1 MNFSD
6 LNFKPHPI
14 GEWSRAKHFFD
25 NGYGV
30 CVMESYSI
38 GKSLA
43 PMRTYNLA
51 VMKGSKDNWK
61 YCGDTPIT
69 DTFLSGLNQDD
80 VTNLLVQVENLT
92 K

>member
-6 LNFKPHPI
+6 LSFKPHPI
-14 GEWSRAKHFFD
+14 GQWSRAKHFFD

-30 CVMESYSI
+30 VVMESYSI

-51 VMKGSKDNWK
+51 VVKGSKDNWK

-69 DTFLSGLNQDD
+69 DKYLTCSTHDD
-80 VTNLLVQVENLT
+80 ITNILAQVENLI
-92 K
+92 

>member
-14 GEWSRAKHFFD
+14 GEWSRANHFFD

-30 CVMESYSI
+30 CVMESYNT
-38 GKSLA
+38 GK
-43 PMRTYNLA
+43 RTYSLA

-61 YCGDTPIT
+61 YCSDTPIT